1 MKVARAIILP
11 IGAILLWGMSFS
23 IKAVT
28 ALLGALTVPLM
39 YRYRYTNLEKV
50 PSIFLPWL
58 NPEDW
63 QNGTQQYDGSL
74 PTWWIQR
81 MGDGFWAFYKY
92 HAIRNPADGLR
103 NFKLLNCQIN
113 PDKIEFVTDKFR
125 KFYEPW
131 WRTVD
136 DSVPRVQWYIC
147 WQGVWAGVKLQWIR
161 KKTYTEFK
169 LGFRIEPN
177 DTVDGPDPN
186 GSRALHGASFA
197 SKLILNREHNG

>member
-1 MKVARAIILP
+1 MKFARALLLP
-11 IGAILLWGMSFS
+11 VGAVMVWGVSLG

-28 ALLGALTVPLM
+28 AALGLLTVPLM
-39 YRYRYTNLEKV
+39 YRYRYTDFDDV
-50 PSIFLPWL
+50 PSIFRPWL

-63 QNGTQQYDGSL
+63 QDGILQYDGSL
-74 PTWWIQR
+74 PDWWIQR
-81 MGDGFWAFYKY
+81 EGDGFWQFYKY

-103 NFKLLNCQIN
+103 NYELLNCRIN
-113 PDKIEFVTDKFR
+113 PDRIEFVTDKFR

-131 WRTVD
+131 WHAVGD
-136 DSVPRVQWYIC
+136 EVPRVQWYIC

-177 DTVDGPDPN
+177 DSVDGPDPD
-186 GSRALHGASFA
+186 GSRAIHGASFA
-197 SKLILNREHNG
+197 SKLILSRKHNG

>member
-1 MKVARAIILP
+1 MRKLLRLLVLPPVALS
-11 IGAILLWGMSFS
+11 LWVGSMAL
-23 IKAVT
+23 KAVT
-28 ALLGALTVPLM
+28 ALLGLLIAPVT
-39 YRYRYTNLEKV
+39 YRYRYTNIEAV

-74 PTWWIQR
+74 PDWWIHR

-103 NFKLLNCQIN
+103 NFKFLNCQID
-113 PDKIEFVTDKFR
+113 PDRIEFVADKFR
-125 KFYEPW
+125 KYYEPW
-131 WRTVD
+131 WRAVD
-136 DSVPRVQWYIC
+136 DESPRVQWYIC

-161 KKTYTEFK
+161 KNTYTEFK

-177 DTVDGPDPN
+177 DSVEGPDPN

-197 SKLILNREHNG
+197 SKLILNREY